1 MSRGSTAAGFSKCS
15 PGETEFQ
22 SNDMTLLLPE
32 NCWNPGRLSE
42 ISLDDFYDSMP
53 IMTSGTDGTPLP
65 WRMTL

>member
-1 MSRGSTAAGFSKCS
+1 MTQISKRKSRNWKKPWIPGKCS
-15 PGETEFQ
+15 P
-22 SNDMTLLLPE
+22 LLLPE